1 MREGNGAGHIFF
13 LQSLEADVL
22 REAGVYEVG
31 LSGARK
37 VVMWISRKMNWRM
50 LK

>member
-1 MREGNGAGHIFF
+1 MREGNGADHI
-13 LQSLEADVL
+13 LLLEADVL
-22 REAGVYEVG
+22 GEAGVYEVG
-31 LSGARK
+31 VSGARK